1 MVQICKAK
9 PKDLGQRFVRGQFER
24 MRPMPNVIISGAS
37 GRMGQ
42 AVVAICKT
50 DERIEIIAGFDTNP
64 VKQDDFPIYAD
75 PMEFPGKADV
85 IIDFS
90 LPGALKGL
98 LHYAVKTKTPLV
110 LCTTGFDEGD
120 ESAIL
125 EASQKVPIF
134 KSGNMSLGINLLA
147 DLIKKSVQ
155 VLGTS
160 YDIEIVE
167 RHHKNKLDA
176 PSGTAFMLA
185 DAARDALPYN
195 PEYVYERESTREP
208 RGDREI
214 GISALRGGTIV
225 GEHEVIFAG
234 LDEVIEL
241 KHTALSRNVFAN
253 GAVAAAK
260 FLSTVSVPGLY
271 NMNHLISK

>member
-1 MVQICKAK
+1 
-9 PKDLGQRFVRGQFER
+9 
-24 MRPMPNVIISGAS
+24 MPNIIISGCN

-42 AVVAICKT
+42 AVTAICKA
-50 DERIEIIAGFDTNP
+50 DEKLKVVAGFDANP
-64 VKQDDFPIYAD
+64 IKQNDYPVYRD
-75 PMEFPGKADV
+75 PMEFDGQADV

-90 LPGALKGL
+90 LPEALDGL
-98 LHYAVKTKTPLV
+98 LRYAINAKTPVV
-110 LCTTGFDEGD
+110 LCTTGYSEADEA
-120 ESAIL
+120 EIKA
-125 EASQKVPIF
+125 ASDQIPIF

-147 DLIKKSVQ
+147 DLIKKAVQ
-155 VLGTS
+155 VLGTD
-160 YDIEIVE
+160 YDIEIID
-167 RHHKNKLDA
+167 RHHRNKLDA

-185 DAARDALPYN
+185 DAARDALPYD
-195 PEYVYERESTREP
+195 PAYIYERESTREP

-214 GISALRGGTIV
+214 GISAVRGGTIV

-241 KHTALSRNVFAN
+241 KHTALSRNVFAS

-260 FLSTVSVPGLY
+260 YMSTVTMPGLY

>member
-1 MVQICKAK
+1 MLK
-9 PKDLGQRFVRGQFER
+9 L
-24 MRPMPNVIISGAS
+24 IISGCN

-42 AVVAICKT
+42 AVTAICEA
-50 DERIEIIAGFDTNP
+50 DEKIDIVAGFDTYTERENSYP
-64 VKQDDFPIYAD
+64 VYRDPVEFGGRAD
-75 PMEFPGKADV
+75 A

-90 LPGALKGL
+90 LPTVLDSL
-98 LHYAVKTKTPLV
+98 LAYAVRTKTPAV
-110 LCTTGFDEGD
+110 LCTTGYSEDDEAKIKAAT
-120 ESAIL
+120 ET
-125 EASQKVPIF
+125 VPVF

-147 DLIKKSVQ
+147 DLIKKAVQ
-155 VLGTS
+155 ILGTG

-185 DAARDALPYN
+185 DAAKEALPYD
-195 PEYVYERESTREP
+195 PDYVYERQSVREP
-208 RGDREI
+208 RGSREI
-214 GISALRGGTIV
+214 GISAVRGGTIV

-234 LDEVIEL
+234 YDEVIEL

-260 FLSTVSVPGLY
+260 YMATVVSPGLY

>member
-1 MVQICKAK
+1 
-9 PKDLGQRFVRGQFER
+9 
-24 MRPMPNVIISGAS
+24 MPNVIISGAS

-42 AVVAICKT
+42 AVAAICQT
-50 DERIEIIAGFDTNP
+50 DDRIEVVAGFDKNP
-64 VKQDDFPIYAD
+64 GRNESFPIYAD

-90 LPGALKGL
+90 LPEALKGL
-98 LHYAVKTKTPLV
+98 LHYAEKTKTPLV
-110 LCTTGFDEGD
+110 LCTTGFDTAD
-120 ESAIL
+120 EAAIL
-125 EASQKVPIF
+125 EASKKVPIF

-147 DLIKKSVQ
+147 DLIKKSIQ

-160 YDIEIVE
+160 YDIEIVD

-185 DAARDALPYN
+185 DAARDALPYD
-195 PEYVYERESTREP
+195 PKYVYERESLREP
-208 RGDREI
+208 RGEREI
-214 GISALRGGTIV
+214 GISSIRAGTIV

-260 FLSTVSVPGLY
+260 FLSTVSTPGLY

>member
-1 MVQICKAK
+1 MLK
-9 PKDLGQRFVRGQFER
+9 
-24 MRPMPNVIISGAS
+24 IILSGAN

-42 AVVAICKT
+42 AVTAICEA
-50 DERIEIIAGFDTNP
+50 DEKIELVAGFDLSAEKKNTY
-64 VKQDDFPIYAD
+64 PIYVD
-75 PMEFPGKADV
+75 PMEFGGTADV
-85 IIDFS
+85 VIDFS
-90 LPGALKGL
+90 NPTSLPGL
-98 LHYAVKTKTPLV
+98 LRYCTRTKTPV
-110 LCTTGFDEGD
+110 ILCTTGYNADE
-120 ESAIL
+120 EKMIQ
-125 EASQKVPIF
+125 EASKTVPIF

-147 DLIKKSVQ
+147 DLIKKAVQ
-155 VLGTS
+155 ILGTD

-167 RHHKNKLDA
+167 RHHKGKLDA

-185 DAARDALPYN
+185 NAAKEALPYDPN
-195 PEYVYERESTREP
+195 YVYERESVRTP
-208 RGDREI
+208 RGPQEI
-214 GISALRGGTIV
+214 GISAVRGGTIV

-260 FLSTVSVPGLY
+260 YMSTITTPGLY

>member
-1 MVQICKAK
+1 VSARGKIA
-9 PKDLGQRFVRGQFER
+9 GQTQGLPLHIKFER
-24 MRPMPNVIISGAS
+24 VDTMLKAIISGAS

-42 AVVAICKT
+42 AVASICKT
-50 DERIEIIAGFDTNP
+50 DDRIELVAGFDANP
-64 VKQDDFPIYAD
+64 IKSDNFPIYAD
-75 PMEFPGKADV
+75 PMEFNGKADV
-85 IIDFS
+85 VIDFS
-90 LPGALKGL
+90 LPAALKGL
-98 LHYAVKTKTPLV
+98 LAYAVNTKTPLV
-110 LCTTGFDEGD
+110 LCTTGFDEAD
-120 ESAIL
+120 EAAIL
-125 EASQKVPIF
+125 EASCKVPIF

-147 DLIKKSVQ
+147 DLIKKAVH
-155 VLGTS
+155 VLGTD

-185 DAARDALPYN
+185 DAARDALPYD
-195 PEYVYERESTREP
+195 PTYVYERESIREP
-208 RGDREI
+208 RGEREI
-214 GISALRGGTIV
+214 GISAVRGGTIV

-260 FLSTVSVPGLY
+260 FLATVNAPGLY
-271 NMNHLISK
+271 DMNHLISK

>member
-1 MVQICKAK
+1 MLK
-9 PKDLGQRFVRGQFER
+9 L
-24 MRPMPNVIISGAS
+24 IISGCN

-42 AVVAICKT
+42 AVTAICET
-50 DERIEIIAGFDTNP
+50 DEKIEIVAGFDPSAARKNDYP
-64 VKQDDFPIYAD
+64 VYAD
-75 PMEFPGKADV
+75 PMEFGGAVDV

-90 LPGALKGL
+90 LPASLSGL
-98 LHYAVKTKTPLV
+98 LAYGSNTKTPLI
-110 LCTTGFDEGD
+110 LCTTGYSEAQ
-120 ESAIL
+120 EAQIL
-125 EASQKVPIF
+125 EASKSTPIF

-147 DLIKKSVQ
+147 DLIKKAVQ
-155 VLGTS
+155 ILGTD

-167 RHHKNKLDA
+167 RHHSKKLDA

-185 DAARDALPYN
+185 DAAKEALPYN
-195 PEYVYERESTREP
+195 PDYVYERESVREP
-208 RGDREI
+208 RSEREI
-214 GISALRGGTIV
+214 GISAVRGGTIV

-260 FLSTVSVPGLY
+260 YMATVTTPGLY

>member
-1 MVQICKAK
+1 MPKAI
-9 PKDLGQRFVRGQFER
+9 L
-24 MRPMPNVIISGAS
+24 SGAS

-42 AVVAICKT
+42 AVAAICQT
-50 DERIEIIAGFDTNP
+50 DDKIDLVAGFDTNP
-64 VKQDDFPIYAD
+64 VKREDFPIYAD
-75 PMEFPGKADV
+75 PMEFGGKADV

-90 LPGALKGL
+90 LPSALKGL
-98 LHYAVKTKTPLV
+98 LHYATKTKTPLV
-110 LCTTGFDEGD
+110 LCTTGFDEAD
-120 ESAIL
+120 EAAIL

-160 YDIEIVE
+160 YDIEIID

-185 DAARDALPYN
+185 DAARDALPYDL
-195 PEYVYERESTREP
+195 EYVYERKSIREP

-214 GISALRGGTIV
+214 GISSIRAGTIV

-241 KHTALSRNVFAN
+241 KHTALSRKVFAN

-260 FLSTVSVPGLY
+260 FLSTVSAPGLY

>member
-1 MVQICKAK
+1 MLK
-9 PKDLGQRFVRGQFER
+9 L
-24 MRPMPNVIISGAS
+24 IISGCN

-42 AVVAICKT
+42 AVTSICET
-50 DERIEIIAGFDTNP
+50 DEKIEIVAGFDPYAEKKNRYP
-64 VKQDDFPIYAD
+64 VYTD
-75 PMEFPGKADV
+75 PMEFSGTADV

-90 LPGALKGL
+90 LPVSLGGL
-98 LHYAVKTKTPLV
+98 LQYCVRTKTPVV
-110 LCTTGFDEGD
+110 LCTTGYSKADE
-120 ESAIL
+120 EKIK
-125 EASQKVPIF
+125 EAAKSVPIF

-155 VLGTS
+155 ILGS
-160 YDIEIVE
+160 GYDIEIIE
-167 RHHKNKLDA
+167 RHHSQKLDA

-185 DAARDALPYN
+185 DAAKEALPYD
-195 PEYVYERESTREP
+195 PDYIYERQSVRTP
-208 RGDREI
+208 RGQREI
-214 GISALRGGTIV
+214 GISAIRGGTIV

-260 FLSTVSVPGLY
+260 YMATVPVPGLY